1 VSCEPLW
8 SSLWA
13 NWDAS
18 STIALLALVAAT
30 FASFSAHRSAQEA
43 KRANAQ
49 AMYHERRAV
58 FDAFLDLSM
67 HMQERG
73 QAPDKAVVGR
83 FYRHHHTAA
92 FCFDK
97 ALAKEINAYFEAAQ
111 QLADYCGVN
120 PGLPKLP
127 PEEQKR
133 HEFVKA
139 RSAPLL
145 EQVKK
150 AVPVCEK

>member
-1 VSCEPLW
+1 MVADWGASETVALG
-8 SSLWA
+8 SLTVAVWA
-13 NWDAS
+13 GW
-18 STIALLALVAAT
+18 
-30 FASFSAHRSAQEA
+30 SAHRSAQEA

-67 HMQERG
+67 HMQCKG
-73 QAPDKAVVGR
+73 QAPDLDVVR
-83 FYRHHHTAA
+83 LFYRYHHTAA

-97 ALAKEINAYFEAAQ
+97 ALAEEIKAYFEAALS
-111 QLADYCGVN
+111 LADYSSIN

-127 PEEQKR
+127 PDEQER
-133 HEFVKA
+133 HAFVKA
-139 RSAPLL
+139 RSVPLL

-150 AVPVCEK
+150 AVPVV

>member
-1 VSCEPLW
+1 MSCEPLW

-18 STIALLALVAAT
+18 NTIALLALGAA
-30 FASFSAHRSAQEA
+30 AWAGVSARQSAKEA
-43 KRANAQ
+43 RRANAQ
-49 AMYHERRAV
+49 AMYHGRRAV

-83 FYRHHHTAA
+83 FYRYRHTAA

-97 ALAKEINAYFEAAQ
+97 ALAEDINAYFEAAL

-127 PEEQKR
+127 PEELER
-133 HEFVKA
+133 YEFMKA

-145 EQVKK
+145 EQVKN
-150 AVPVCEK
+150 AVPVV

>member
-1 VSCEPLW
+1 MSCEPLW

-18 STIALLALVAAT
+18 TTMALLALGAA
-30 FASFSAHRSAQEA
+30 AWAGHSAHRSAQEA

-49 AMYHERRAV
+49 AMYHECRAV

-83 FYRHHHTAA
+83 FYRYHHTAA

-97 ALAKEINAYFEAAQ
+97 SLAKEIEEYFEAA
-111 QLADYCGVN
+111 LLLSDYCSVN
-120 PGLPKLP
+120 PGLQKLP
-127 PEEQKR
+127 PEEQAR
-133 HEFVKA
+133 HDYVNA
-139 RSAPLL
+139 RSRSLL
-145 EQVKK
+145 ERVKK
-150 AVPVCEK
+150 AVPVE

>member
-1 VSCEPLW
+1 MSCDWMAAMVADWGASETVALG
-8 SSLWA
+8 SLAVAVWA
-13 NWDAS
+13 GW
-18 STIALLALVAAT
+18 
-30 FASFSAHRSAQEA
+30 SAHRSAQEA

-67 HMQERG
+67 HMQCKG
-73 QAPDKAVVGR
+73 QAPDLDVVR
-83 FYRHHHTAA
+83 LFYRYHHTAA

-97 ALAKEINAYFEAAQ
+97 ALAEEIKAYFEAALS
-111 QLADYCGVN
+111 LADYSSVN

-127 PEEQKR
+127 PDEQER
-133 HEFVKA
+133 HAFVKA
-139 RSAPLL
+139 RSVPLL

-150 AVPVCEK
+150 AVPVV

>member
-1 VSCEPLW
+1 MSCEPLW

-13 NWDAS
+13 DWDAS
-18 STIALLALVAAT
+18 TTIALLALGAA
-30 FASFSAHRSAQEA
+30 AWAGVSAHRSAREA

-83 FYRHHHTAA
+83 FYRYHHTAE

-97 ALAKEINAYFEAAQ
+97 ALAEDIKAFFEKALL
-111 QLADYCGVN
+111 LADYCSAN
-120 PGLPKLP
+120 PGLHKLP
-127 PEEQKR
+127 PEELAR
-133 HEFVKA
+133 YDFVKA
-139 RSAPLL
+139 RSDSLL
-145 EQVKK
+145 ERVKK
-150 AVPVCEK
+150 AVLVA

>member
-1 VSCEPLW
+1 MSCEPLW
-8 SSLWA
+8 ASAWG

-18 STIALLALVAAT
+18 TTVALFALGVAAW
-30 FASFSAHRSAQEA
+30 AGHSANRSAQEA

-49 AMYHERRAV
+49 AMYNERRAV

-97 ALAKEINAYFEAAQ
+97 ALAEEIKAYFEAALL
-111 QLADYCGVN
+111 LADYSSVN

-127 PEEQKR
+127 PDEKKR
-133 HEFVKA
+133 HDFLKA

-145 EQVKK
+145 EKVKK
-150 AVPVCEK
+150 AVPVV

>member
-1 VSCEPLW
+1 MNCEPLW

-18 STIALLALVAAT
+18 TTIALLAFFAAVW
-30 FASFSAHRSAQEA
+30 AGHSAHRSAQEA

-49 AMYHERRAV
+49 ATYHERRAV
-58 FDAFLDLSM
+58 FDAFLELSM

-83 FYRHHHTAA
+83 FYRHHLTAA

-97 ALAKEINAYFEAAQ
+97 ALAEEIKAYFEAALS
-111 QLADYCGVN
+111 LADYSSVS

-127 PEEQKR
+127 PDEQER
-133 HEFVKA
+133 HAFVKA
-139 RSAPLL
+139 RSVPLL

-150 AVPVCEK
+150 AVPVV